1 MKKRILAFL
10 MAATMLVSMAACGG
24 NSAPAESKPAES
36 KPAETTTTTPSTST
50 STPSTTTETTPS
62 EPAEGG
68 TFIVPINSSSLTS
81 LTPYSIYGSDDG
93 QMAAEPC
100 YDNLFIVTSN
110 GTRWY
115 LAESMEPTSDDGCHW
130 EMKLRDGL
138 TWHDGEA
145 ITADDVVY
153 TIKMMQDP
161 RNTGKASQYVEYDG
175 HSIVV
180 EKVDELTV
188 SITLEQPYSAFESE
202 FGRIRP
208 IPEHVFGGETYI
220 KEMTEELA
228 LCIGSGPFKFKEYL
242 EGEAIIY
249 ERYDDYY
256 GGKAKLDQV
265 IIKMMPD
272 LSAQEAALQTGEI
285 SMMRVTSQAKLDKYK
300 ADDNYTVYSIPEG
313 RLNYMTFNYQCEIWK
328 NPDARKAVCLAL
340 NVDEIIAGGYGSEEL
355 AIPAKNFCSP
365 ENFYYNDEMEGYQQ
379 NIEEAKRLAE
389 ESGLTDITLNYIYF
403 AARPNMKETAQIVQQ
418 QLKQIGVNVEVQGI
432 SAAGEFFG
440 HLFAAWRGGKTTED
454 TSWHLATN
462 GMDSLNADP
471 ATKMSSWK
479 GPLIQ
484 VGMYLSDESIDLWER
499 ASQAV
504 DVAEREQLYKELQVQ
519 MNEDYTIY
527 PMANTNYVMVAR
539 KEFKGL
545 DTLAKYPVFED
556 YSKIYVE
563 Q

>member
-10 MAATMLVSMAACGG
+10 MAASMLVSMAACG
-24 NSAPAESKPAES
+24 NSTPAESTPADKPAES
-36 KPAETTTTTPSTST
+36 TPATPAESTTPAAPAETTT
-50 STPSTTTETTPS
+50 S

-68 TFIVPINSSSLTS
+68 TFIVPINTNSLTS

-100 YDNLFIVTSN
+100 YDSLFIVSSS

-130 EMKLRDGL
+130 EMKLKDGL
-138 TWHDGEA
+138 TWHDGEVLD
-145 ITADDVVY
+145 ADDVVY
-153 TIKMMQDP
+153 TVKVMQNKE
-161 RNTGKASQYVEYDG
+161 NTGKVSQYVEYDG
-175 HSIVV
+175 KGIEV
-180 EKVDELTV
+180 EKVDNLTV
-188 SITLEQPYSAFESE
+188 AIHLQQPYSAFESE
-202 FGRIRP
+202 FGRIKP
-208 IPEHVFGGETYI
+208 LPEHVFGGETYI
-220 KEMTEELA
+220 KEMTDALD
-228 LCIGSGPFKFKEYL
+228 LCIGSGPFKFKEYI

-285 SMMRVTSQAKLDKYK
+285 SMMRVTSQAKLEKYK
-300 ADDNYTVYSIPEG
+300 ADDDYTVYSIPEG
-313 RLNYMTFNYQCEIWK
+313 RLNYMAFNYQCDIWK

-340 NVDEIIAGGYGSEEL
+340 NVDEIILGGYGSEEL
-355 AIPAKNFCSP
+355 ALPAKNFCSP
-365 ENFYYNDEMEGYQQ
+365 ENFYYNDEMTGYQQ

-389 ESGLTDITLNYIYF
+389 ESGLTDITLNYIYYT
-403 AARPNMKETAQIVQQ
+403 ARPNMKETAQIVQQ
-418 QLKQIGVNVEVQGI
+418 QLKQIGVEVNVQGI
-432 SAAGEFFG
+432 SAGGEFFG
-440 HLFAAWRGGKTTED
+440 HLFAAWRGGKTTVD
-454 TSWHLATN
+454 TEWDLATN

-479 GPLIQ
+479 SPLIQ
-484 VGMYLSDESIDLWER
+484 VGMYMSDETIDLWER
-499 ASQAV
+499 ASQAI
-504 DVAEREQLYKELQVQ
+504 DVAEREKLYKELQVQ
-519 MNEDYTIY
+519 FNEDYSIY

-545 DTLAKYPVFED
+545 DALEKYPVFED
-556 YSKIYVE
+556 YTKIYVE
-563 Q
+563 K

>member
-10 MAATMLVSMAACGG
+10 MAATMLLSMGACG
-24 NSAPAESKPAES
+24 NSAPAESKPAE
-36 KPAETTTTTPSTST
+36 KPAETTPAAPAAPATPAA
-50 STPSTTTETTPS
+50 PAETPS

-68 TFIVPINSSSLTS
+68 TFIVPINSNSLTS

-100 YDNLFIVTSN
+100 YDSLFIVSST

-130 EMKLRDGL
+130 EMKLKDGL

-145 ITADDVVY
+145 ITADDIVWTV
-153 TIKMMQDP
+153 KMLQNKD
-161 RNTGKASQYVEYDG
+161 NAGKVSQYVEYDG
-175 HSIVV
+175 KGIEV
-180 EKVDELTV
+180 EKVDDLTV
-188 SITLEQPYSAFESE
+188 SITLQQPYSAFESE
-202 FGRIRP
+202 FGRIKP
-208 IPEHVFGGETYI
+208 LPEHVFGGETYI
-220 KEMTEELA
+220 KEMTDALN
-228 LCIGSGPFKFKEYL
+228 LCIGSGPFKFKEYI

-313 RLNYMTFNYQCEIWK
+313 RLNYMAFNYQCDIWK

-340 NVDEIIAGGYGSEEL
+340 NVDEIILGGYGSEEL
-355 AIPAKNFCSP
+355 ALPAKNFCSP
-365 ENFYYNDEMEGYQQ
+365 ENFYYNNEMEGYQQ

-403 AARPNMKETAQIVQQ
+403 TARPNMKETAQIVQQ
-418 QLKQIGVNVEVQGI
+418 QLKQIGVEVNVQGL

-479 GPLIQ
+479 SPLIQ
-484 VGMYLSDESIDLWER
+484 NGMYMSDETIELWEK
-499 ASQAV
+499 ASQAI
-504 DVAEREQLYKELQVQ
+504 DVAEREKLYKELQVQ
-519 MNEDYTIY
+519 FNEDYSIY

-545 DTLAKYPVFED
+545 DALEKYPVFED
-556 YSKIYVE
+556 YTKIYVE
-563 Q
+563 E